1 MNLKDLLPVER
12 IAINVNTSDW
22 EGAVRAVG
30 RLLVDTGAAEERYI
44 EGMIATT
51 KELGPYIVI
60 APGVAI
66 PHSRPED
73 GVIFTSLAFA
83 SLDPPINF
91 GNEANDPVRILF
103 ALAALDHTEHIEAL
117 KGIAEILTDQ
127 ELFEQLLSAETIA
140 DVTSILYD
148 SFP

>member
-1 MNLKDLLPVER
+1 MNIKELLPVER
-12 IAINVNTSDW
+12 IAIGVQASDW

-73 GVIFTSLAFA
+73 GVISTALAFA
-83 SLDPPINF
+83 SLHPPINF

-103 ALAALDHTEHIEAL
+103 ALAALDHTEHVEAL
-117 KGIAEILTDQ
+117 KEIAEILTDQ
-127 ELFEQLLSAETIA
+127 DQFEQLLKAETTA
-140 DVTSILYD
+140 EVTAILYGNI
-148 SFP
+148 P